1 MKEKYERPRKRV
13 ILALAAL
20 AAIAGLSACR
30 AYVDPALIEQREAA
44 AFAYAPNAGASWAGQ
59 TSEPPAN
66 HADEIGAPNSERSPM
81 GNLEADR
88 PETLQRTE
96 PEIAAAAAPG
106 FVYQADLDSMIA
118 AGLARNAGLHAAFD
132 RWRAALDRIPQVT
145 SLPDPNLS
153 WGHFIQEIQ
162 TRTGPQQNRYS
173 IKQTFPWLSKLRR
186 RGDLAAAQ
194 AETLWWVVEE
204 KRLEI
209 IRDITD
215 AWAEVAYLGRAIG
228 ITQDTLELLMQL
240 EPIVQRRI
248 QGGASL
254 ADLLRLQ
261 VEIGKVDNELE
272 TLQSRAPTLWARLAA
287 AMNSDTSEPLA
298 QPILEEPNI
307 ASYDSAQLS
316 GLIMQ
321 RNPGLLGR
329 RSAAEAAARRIAL
342 ARLDRK
348 PDLTLGFDYFDIE
361 SAKIP
366 NQRDSGQD
374 AYAVTFSMNLPIW
387 RNKYSAAE
395 REATRRRDAAF
406 AELDQRE
413 RNLISLLATRVFQ
426 LDDAARQVALQRD
439 TLVPRAREAFA
450 ITAAAYE
457 AGEATIADLID
468 TEREVLVLKKYYW
481 RASADYLQREVELKV
496 LCGGELQ

>member
-1 MKEKYERPRKRV
+1 MIAKYERPRSRV

-20 AAIAGLSACR
+20 ASIAGLSACR
-30 AYVDPALIEQREAA
+30 AYVDPALIERREAS
-44 AFAYAPNAGASWAGQ
+44 AFAY
-59 TSEPPAN
+59 EPSV
-66 HADEIGAPNSERSPM
+66 G
-81 GNLEADR
+81 
-88 PETLQRTE
+88 
-96 PEIAAAAAPG
+96 AAPG
-106 FVYQADLDSMIA
+106 TRTPVASLNHTRPNDAQDSVGTLNVEPEETASLQTTELEIDASVAPAALYRSDLDSMIA
-118 AGLARNAGLHAAFD
+118 SGLARNAGLHAAFD

-145 SLPDPNLS
+145 ALPDPNLS

-173 IKQTFPWLSKLRR
+173 IKQKFPWLSKLRR

-215 AWAEVAYLGRAIG
+215 AYAEVAYLGRAIG
-228 ITQDTLELLMQL
+228 ITHDTLELLKQL

-272 TLQSRAPTLWARLAA
+272 TLQTRTPTLWARLAA
-287 AMNSDTSEPLA
+287 AMNSDGTEPLEL
-298 QPILEEPNI
+298 PVLEEPNI
-307 ASYDSAQLS
+307 GSPDWAQLS
-316 GLIMQ
+316 ELITQ

-329 RSAAEAAARRIAL
+329 RSAAEAAERRIAL
-342 ARLDRK
+342 ARLDRR
-348 PDLTLGFDYFDIE
+348 PDLTLGFDFFDIE

-395 REATRRRDAAF
+395 REATRRRDAAL

-413 RNLISLLATRVFQ
+413 RNLNSLLATRLFQ

-468 TEREVLVLKKYYW
+468 TEREVLVLEKYYW
-481 RASADYLQREVELKV
+481 RASADYMQREAELKV

>member
-1 MKEKYERPRKRV
+1 MIAIYECPRSRA

-44 AFAYAPNAGASWAGQ
+44 AFAYVPGPSAAPEVR
-59 TSEPPAN
+59 TSHEGSSEAEP
-66 HADEIGAPNSERSPM
+66 API
-81 GNLEADR
+81 LEAEGT
-88 PETLQRTE
+88 ETLQTIE
-96 PEIAAAAAPG
+96 PETDTAARLGAE
-106 FVYQADLDSMIA
+106 YQGDLDSMIA
-118 AGLARNAGLHAAFD
+118 SGLARNAGLRAAFD
-132 RWRAALDRIPQVT
+132 RWRAALERIPQAT
-145 SLPDPNLS
+145 ALPDPNLS

-194 AETLWWVVEE
+194 AETLWWVVQE

-215 AWAEVAYLGRAIG
+215 ARAEVAYLGRAIG
-228 ITQDTLELLMQL
+228 ITRDTLELLTQL

-272 TLQSRAPTLWARLAA
+272 TLQARMPTLWARLAA
-287 AMNSDTSEPLA
+287 AMNSDGTEPIA
-298 QPILEEPNI
+298 QPTLEEPNI
-307 ASYDSAQLS
+307 GSHDSARLS

-329 RSAAEAAARRIAL
+329 RSAAEAAERSIGL

-348 PDLTLGFDYFDIE
+348 PDVTLGFDYFDIE

-366 NQRDSGQD
+366 LQRDSGQD

-395 REATRRRDAAF
+395 REATRRRDAAL

-413 RNLISLLATRVFQ
+413 RNLISLLATRVYQ

-439 TLVPRAREAFA
+439 TLVPRAREALTV
-450 ITAAAYE
+450 TAAAYE

-468 TEREVLVLKKYYW
+468 TEREVLVLEKNYW
-481 RASADYLQREVELKV
+481 RASADYLQREAELKV